1 MPAEVKA
8 GPATA
13 TAESA
18 AAAAP
23 QPVDAGANG
32 GETLTRVLLVD
43 DQHLFRRGAVH
54 TLSRLGDVD
63 VVGDTENHDDA
74 LDRVSEQRPNVVV
87 LGDLSGGWD
96 VFAAALRR
104 RLPEAG
110 LVVLLDRITEEDL
123 FYALKAGACACRPR
137 TIPAAELAEVV
148 RHAAR
153 GECVIHLSDV
163 TSNGPS
169 RRILAQAGVK
179 PDGPSAESA
188 VACPLSDREMEI
200 LAGVAEGCSN
210 KEIGRRCGISDQTV
224 KNHLTAVLR
233 KLNVT
238 DRTEAVVI
246 ALRNR
251 WLKLESIKIG
261 RPAA

>member
-1 MPAEVKA
+1 VGRSAGNGPLSLDGARYTGLTVAVNTPA
-8 GPATA
+8 
-13 TAESA
+13 
-18 AAAAP
+18 
-23 QPVDAGANG
+23 
-32 GETLTRVLLVD
+32 RVVLVD
-43 DQHLFRRGAVH
+43 DQRLFRRGVLNA
-54 TLSRLGDVD
+54 LSSTTGLE
-63 VVGDTENHDDA
+63 VVGELENSDEALAAVTEK
-74 LDRVSEQRPNVVV
+74 QPQVVV
-87 LGDLSGGWD
+87 MGELSGGWD
-96 VFAAALRR
+96 IFAAALRK
-104 RLPEAG
+104 RLPDAG

-137 TIPAAELAEVV
+137 TIVGEQLVEAV

-153 GECVIHLSDV
+153 GECVIHMSDV
-163 TSNGPS
+163 TSAGRS
-169 RRILAQAGVK
+169 RRILAQAGMA
-179 PDGPSAESA
+179 AESKQSEA
-188 VACPLSDREMEI
+188 SVACPLSDREMEI

-261 RPAA
+261 RSAA

>member
-1 MPAEVKA
+1 M
-8 GPATA
+8 AT
-13 TAESA
+13 TTRS
-18 AAAAP
+18 AP
-23 QPVDAGANG
+23 QAD
-32 GETLTRVLLVD
+32 ETRVVLVD
-43 DQHLFRRGAVH
+43 DQKLFRRGALN
-54 TLSRLGDVD
+54 TLAQLNDLS
-63 VVGDTENHDDA
+63 VVADIENDDEA
-74 LDRVSEQRPNVVV
+74 LDRVTEIGPGVVV
-87 LGDLSGGWD
+87 LGELSGGWD
-96 VFAAALRR
+96 VFSAALRK
-104 RLPEAG
+104 RLPDTG

-123 FYALKAGACACRPR
+123 FFALKAGACACRPR
-137 TIPAAELAEVV
+137 TIKPEQLVDVV
-148 RHAAR
+148 QHAAR
-153 GECVIHLSDV
+153 GECVIHMSDV
-163 TSNGPS
+163 TSAGPS
-169 RRILAQAGVK
+169 RRIMAQANMQSDS
-179 PDGPSAESA
+179 PAMQSS

-261 RPAA
+261 RSAA

>member
-1 MPAEVKA
+1 MPVNTEA
-8 GPATA
+8 
-13 TAESA
+13 
-18 AAAAP
+18 
-23 QPVDAGANG
+23 
-32 GETLTRVLLVD
+32 RVMLVD
-43 DQHLFRRGAVH
+43 DQRLFRRGAAAA
-54 TLSRLGDVD
+54 LRDVP
-63 VVGDTENHDDA
+63 GLEIIGETENGDEA
-74 LDRVSEQRPNVVV
+74 LTVITEHNPQVVV
-87 LGDLSGGWD
+87 LGELSGGWD
-96 VFAAALRR
+96 IFAAALRQ
-104 RLPEAG
+104 RLPDAG

-123 FYALKAGACACRPR
+123 FFALKAGACACRPR
-137 TIPAAELAEVV
+137 TIEGKQLVEAV

-153 GECVIHLSDV
+153 GECVIHMSDV
-163 TSNGPS
+163 TSAGRS
-169 RRILAQAGVK
+169 RRILAQAGVA
-179 PDGPSAESA
+179 AESKQSEA
-188 VACPLSDREMEI
+188 SVACPLSDREMEI